1 MDRKRHPIR
10 MGLFLVVLAIVFHA
24 LKLDAFILAE
34 VIGVA
39 IGLGLKARR
48 RQYEVHQEAL
58 GTVDVGAL
66 IAERDELA
74 RQITAGAAEWQ
85 RYKALLAAA
94 LLDYPDGLRL
104 TPDMAAAAADLEVYV
119 TPLADGGL
127 EARSGYPV
135 KERSA

>member
-1 MDRKRHPIR
+1 MERKQHPIR
-10 MGLFLVVLAIVFHA
+10 WTLFLAVLALVFHA
-24 LKLDAFILAE
+24 VGLDWFIAAE
-34 VIGVA
+34 AILVA

-48 RQYEVHQEAL
+48 HQYEAHQEAL
-58 GTVDVGAL
+58 GTVDVDAL

-85 RYKALLAAA
+85 RYRALLAAA
-94 LLDYPDGLRL
+94 LLDYPNGLRL
-104 TPDMAAAAADLEVYV
+104 TPDMAAAARDLEVYV